1 MEWHALESLA
11 SPTKLHS
18 QVIEAWCAL
27 MNFEERLRSRESI
40 RRYFFSLEVMGDV
53 NLRSTPYTHK
63 THYNLFRKS
72 LLSSTKNNWDVV
84 NMRDIDLAFFPMVQD
99 HHFYLV
105 VFNLKSPSIVII
117 DNHRR
122 HVNYIEDL
130 IKMYKGVS
138 DILVWQT
145 DQNIDDSG
153 VFLMRHMETYMGDLR
168 TWKTG
173 FVPQGKRQDSQIE
186 VLRMKYTTKFMQSE
200 FNKQKHY
207 VRGQVNEYH
216 EIDESVRKQIREQAH

>member
-1 MEWHALESLA
+1 MERHALESLA

-40 RRYFFSLEVMGDV
+40 RRYFFSLEVMDDV

-138 DILVWQT
+138 DILQCCMIKHLTSIGHAAASFFAENSPERLVMQWQT

-168 TWKTG
+168 TW
-173 FVPQGKRQDSQIE
+173 
-186 VLRMKYTTKFMQSE
+186 
-200 FNKQKHY
+200 
-207 VRGQVNEYH
+207 
-216 EIDESVRKQIREQAH
+216 